1 MKQERH
7 VEQLVS
13 SGGLV
18 YRKNNDNIEVVIC
31 GRITPRLWGLP
42 KGTPDPGETR
52 EQTALREVQEETG
65 LEVEIKGFIDS
76 IEYWFN
82 GSREGVRCHKTVHF
96 YLMTSTGGDLSLH
109 DHEFDVARWFS
120 VEEALD
126 SLTYENEVRI
136 VQKGLSQVSENARIG

>member
-13 SGGLV
+13 MGGLV
-18 YRKNNDNIEVVIC
+18 YRKNNDSIEVVIC

-82 GSREGVRCHKTVHF
+82 RSREGVRCHKTVHF

-136 VQKGLSQVSENARIG
+136 VQKGLSQVSENA